1 MTGTICLH
9 DRDVIEPML
18 RHDTYL
24 HLYEIGDLDDFS
36 WPYTTWYTHED
47 QIALLYSGIDMPVL
61 LALSEQT
68 DTLTDLLISTL
79 PLLPRKFHAHIS
91 GEAERV
97 LSDSYHLHTYGR
109 HDKMAL
115 LDETASDTTDTS
127 NVIALTES
135 NLPEL
140 ETLYRRSYP
149 GNSFDP
155 RMLET
160 HCYFG
165 IRQDGQLVSVAG
177 VHAYSPRY
185 RVATLGNVT
194 THPDYRGRGLGTAV
208 CARLCQHLRQHV
220 DHIGLNVKADN
231 ASAIACY
238 RRLGFQRITSYYE
251 YDCVVKE
258 DIIT

>member
-1 MTGTICLH
+1 MSGTMCLH
-9 DRDVIEPML
+9 DRSVIEHIL
-18 RHDTYL
+18 RRNTYL
-24 HLYEIGDLDDFS
+24 HLYEIGDLDDFL
-36 WPYTTWYTHED
+36 WPYTTWYTLND

-61 LALSEQT
+61 LALGEQP
-68 DTLTDLLISTL
+68 DTLADLLRSLL

-91 GEAERV
+91 GEAGQV
-97 LSDSYHLHTYGR
+97 LSDSYYLHPHGR

-115 LDETASDTTDTS
+115 FDKTASDTIDTS

-135 NLPEL
+135 DLPEL
-140 ETLYRRSYP
+140 ETLYRWSYP

-160 HCYFG
+160 RCYFG
-165 IRQDGQLVSVAG
+165 ICQDGQLVSVAG
-177 VHAYSPRY
+177 IHVYSPHY

-194 THPDYRGRGLGTAV
+194 THPDYRGRGLGTKV

-220 DHIGLNVKADN
+220 GHIGLNVKADN

-238 RRLGFQRITSYYE
+238 RRLGFQRIASYYE
-251 YDCVVKE
+251 YDCVVKTE
-258 DIIT
+258 H

>member
-1 MTGTICLH
+1 MTGMMCLH
-9 DRDVIEPML
+9 DRDIIEPLL

-24 HLYEIGDLDDFS
+24 HLYEIGDLDDFF
-36 WPYTTWYTHED
+36 WPYTTWYAHD
-47 QIALLYSGIDMPVL
+47 NQIALLYSGFMPPVL
-61 LALSEQT
+61 AALSEEP
-68 DTLTDLLISTL
+68 DTLADLLRSLL

-91 GEAERV
+91 GEAGQA
-97 LSDSYHLHTYGR
+97 LSDSYHLHAYGQ

-115 LDETASDTTDTS
+115 LNETASDAVDTS
-127 NVIALTES
+127 NVIALSES
-135 NLPEL
+135 DLPEL
-140 ETLYRRSYP
+140 ETLYHQAYP
-149 GNSFDP
+149 VNSFDP

-165 IRQDGQLVSVAG
+165 IRLDGRLVSVAG
-177 VHAYSPRY
+177 VHVYSPRY

-194 THPDYRGRGLGTAV
+194 THPAYRGRGLGTAV
-208 CARLCQHLRQHV
+208 CARLCQHLCQHV

-251 YDCVVKE
+251 YDCVAKTE
-258 DIIT
+258 A

>member
-1 MTGTICLH
+1 MSGTMCLH
-9 DRDVIEPML
+9 DKDAIEHML
-18 RHDTYL
+18 RHDTCL
-24 HLYEIGDLDDFS
+24 HLYEIGDLDDFF
-36 WPYTTWYTHED
+36 WPYTTWYTRD
-47 QIALLYSGIDMPVL
+47 NQVVLLYSGFMPPVL
-61 LALSEQT
+61 AALSEQP
-68 DTLTDLLISTL
+68 DTLADLLRSTL

-91 GEAERV
+91 GEAAQV
-97 LSDSYHLHTYGR
+97 LNDSYHLHSYGR

-115 LDETASDTTDTS
+115 FDETASDTIDTP

-140 ETLYRRSYP
+140 ETLYRQSYP

-177 VHAYSPRY
+177 VHVYSPRY

-194 THPDYRGRGLGTAV
+194 THPDFRGRGLGTAV

-238 RRLGFQRITSYYE
+238 RRLGFQRSASYYE
-251 YDCVVKE
+251 YDCVVKTE
-258 DIIT
+258 D

>member
-1 MTGTICLH
+1 MGGTMCLH
-9 DRDVIEPML
+9 DKGVIEPML
-18 RHDTYL
+18 RRDTYL
-24 HLYEIGDLDDFS
+24 HLYEIGDLDDFF
-36 WPYTTWYTHED
+36 WPYTTWYTRDD
-47 QIALLYSGIDMPVL
+47 QVALLYSGFMPPVL
-61 LALSEQT
+61 AALSEQP
-68 DTLTDLLISTL
+68 DTLADLLRSIL

-91 GEAERV
+91 GEAGQI
-97 LSDSYHLHTYGR
+97 LSDSYHLYSYGR

-115 LDETASDTTDTS
+115 LDETASDTIDTS

-135 NLPEL
+135 NLSEL
-140 ETLYRRSYP
+140 ETLYCQSYP

-177 VHAYSPRY
+177 IHVYSPRY

-238 RRLGFQRITSYYE
+238 RHLGFR
-251 YDCVVKE
+251 
-258 DIIT
+258 